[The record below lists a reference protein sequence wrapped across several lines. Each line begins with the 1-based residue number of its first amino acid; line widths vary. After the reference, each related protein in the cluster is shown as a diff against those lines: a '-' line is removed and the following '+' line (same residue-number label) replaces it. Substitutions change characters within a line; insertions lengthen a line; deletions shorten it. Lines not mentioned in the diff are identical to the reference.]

1 MRESLSKIRNIVFY
15 VLVVLFAV
23 IVASLGGRL
32 LDVPFAVTAV
42 LAIVFGL
49 LGIVLV
55 VLAAR
60 LEGPRIQKVF
70 FILTGASA
78 AGMPVFAV
86 LHNLVYAL
94 LIALFGE
101 GFWEG
106 RTGGGDEPVFFI
118 LAVLVCPAL
127 FLIGTVGSIALFVK
141 ARTARRAEVPQ
152 SDDAA
157 N

>member
-1 MRESLSKIRNIVFY
+1 MRESLSKVRNVVFY
-15 VLVVLFAV
+15 VVVVLFAV
-23 IVASLGGRL
+23 IVATFSEAFV
-32 LDVPFAVTAV
+32 DVPFAATAV

-60 LEGPRIQKVF
+60 LKGPRIQKTF

-78 AGMPVFAV
+78 AGIPIFAV

-101 GFWEG
+101 GFWERNG
-106 RTGGGDEPVFFI
+106 SGGDEPVFFI

-127 FLIGTVGSIALFVK
+127 FLIGTVGSIVLLVK
-141 ARTARRAEVPQ
+141 ARTSKQTDVPPPEAPG
-152 SDDAA
+152 D
-157 N
+157 